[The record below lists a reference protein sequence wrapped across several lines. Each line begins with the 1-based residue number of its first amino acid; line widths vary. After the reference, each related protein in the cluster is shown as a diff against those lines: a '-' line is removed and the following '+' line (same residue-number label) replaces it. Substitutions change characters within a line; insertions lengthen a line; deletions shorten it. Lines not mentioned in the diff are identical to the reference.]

1 MWAFGK
7 NKDGELGLGSTTN
20 ASSMVQVQG
29 LKSAKSIDSGQHH
42 TVIVSKE
49 GEVFACGSSL
59 HGKLGL
65 PAFGLINVQK
75 FT

>member
-1 MWAFGK
+1 
-7 NKDGELGLGSTTN
+7 
-20 ASSMVQVQG
+20 MVQVQG